1 MTPVPGEAQPASTA
15 GPGAASAGA
24 LAGVRVLEL
33 ARTLAG
39 PFAGH
44 VLADLGADV
53 LKVEQPGSGDE
64 SRRFT
69 PPTYAGD
76 SCYFQAVNRNKRS
89 IALDLKDPAD
99 REVLLRLVEAADI
112 VTESFRTGVT
122 QRLGVDYETLRQVNP
137 RLIYLSVS
145 GYGREGSRATWPA
158 YDIVMQAETGLM
170 SMTGTEAGE
179 VVKIGPSIADI
190 STGMYGA
197 LGLLTALYHRER
209 TGEGQYLDVAMFD
222 AQFGVMNNWA
232 LSVLGTGEAPR
243 PMGVGNPALAPYQTI
258 ATADGDYMLGCGND
272 GHWRRFCEAMGY
284 QDLLADQRFTTNDDR
299 VAHRGVLIAAIESRT
314 RDLTRAQ
321 LDAVLKAAGVPG
333 SPVNDLQQVLEDPFA
348 AERGILQPLT
358 GREDVKAVKFPVT
371 FEGTPVTKYRPAPA
385 LGADEPQWRER

>member
-1 MTPVPGEAQPASTA
+1 VTPVPGETQVTTASGA
-15 GPGAASAGA
+15 GTASAGA

-99 REVLLRLVEAADI
+99 REVLLRLVENADV

-190 STGMYGA
+190 STGMYSSI
-197 LGLLTALYHRER
+197 GLLTAL
-209 TGEGQYLDVAMFD
+209 YLDVAMFD

-243 PMGVGNPALAPYQTI
+243 PMGVGNPALSPYQTI

-284 QDLLADQRFTTNDDR
+284 QDLLADERFTTNDDR
-299 VAHRGVLIAAIESRT
+299 VAHRGVLIAAIEERT
-314 RDLTRAQ
+314 RELTRAQ
-321 LDAVLKAAGVPG
+321 LDAVLKDAGVPG

-358 GREDVKAVKFPVT
+358 GREDVQAVKFPVT
-371 FEGTPVTKYRPAPA
+371 FGGTPVTEYRPAPA
-385 LGADEPQWRER
+385 LGADEPQWQER

>member
-1 MTPVPGEAQPASTA
+1 MTTAAQSA
-15 GPGAASAGA
+15 GVARPAGA

-44 VLADLGADV
+44 VMADLGADV

-89 IALDLKDPAD
+89 IALDLTDPDD
-99 REVLLRLVEAADI
+99 RTTLYRLVEDADI

-122 QRLGVDYETLRQVNP
+122 QRLGVDYETLRAINP
-137 RLIYLSVS
+137 RLLYLSVS

-170 SMTGTEAGE
+170 SMTGTEDGE

-190 STGMYGA
+190 STGMYSSI
-197 LGLLTALYHRER
+197 GLLTALYHRER
-209 TGEGQYLDVAMFD
+209 TGEGQCLDVAMFD
-222 AQFGVMNNWA
+222 AQFGIMSNWA
-232 LSVLGTGEAPR
+232 LSVLGTGRAPR

-272 GHWRRFCEAMGY
+272 GHWRRFCGAMKFD
-284 QDLLADQRFTTNDDR
+284 DLLADARFTTNDDR
-299 VAHRGVLIAAIESRT
+299 VAHRPTCQTSQFHCTRPRRT
-314 RDLTRAQ
+314 R
-321 LDAVLKAAGVPG
+321 
-333 SPVNDLQQVLEDPFA
+333 
-348 AERGILQPLT
+348 
-358 GREDVKAVKFPVT
+358 PVT
-371 FEGTPVTKYRPAPA
+371 NPAASPRRGGPAVRGRPP
-385 LGADEPQWRER
+385 G

>member
-1 MTPVPGEAQPASTA
+1 MTAQA
-15 GPGAASAGA
+15 GALHGQAGSLDGPAGA

-89 IALDLKDPAD
+89 IALDLKDPED
-99 REVLLRLVEAADI
+99 REVLYRLVRDADV

-122 QRLGVDYETLRQVNP
+122 ERLGVDYATLAALNP

-190 STGMYGA
+190 STGLYSSV
-197 LGLLTALYHRER
+197 GLLTALFHRER

-222 AQFGVMNNWA
+222 AQFGIMNNWA
-232 LSVLGTGEAPR
+232 LSVLGTGEAPK

-272 GHWRRFCEAMGY
+272 GHWLRFCTAMGLD
-284 QDLLADQRFTTNDDR
+284 DLSADPRFATNDDR
-299 VAHRGVLIAAIESRT
+299 VAHRTALIDAIEERT
-314 RDLTRAQ
+314 RRIPRDE

-333 SPVNDLQQVLEDPFA
+333 SPVNDLQEVLDDPFA
-348 AERGILQPLT
+348 AERGLLQPLT

-371 FEGTPVTKYRPAPA
+371 FGGTPVTEYRPAPA
-385 LGADEPQWRER
+385 LGEDDPEWRDR